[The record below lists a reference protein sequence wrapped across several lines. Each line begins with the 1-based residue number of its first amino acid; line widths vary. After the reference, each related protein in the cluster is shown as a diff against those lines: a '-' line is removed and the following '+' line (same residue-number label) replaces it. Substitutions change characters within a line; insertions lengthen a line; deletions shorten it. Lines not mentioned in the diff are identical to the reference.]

1 MMLPLLAAL
10 SLWSQGDMPEDEKVR
25 QLRIAFLT
33 QELDLT
39 VEEGQQFWPLFNEF
53 EHAKDGINGQIQNVR
68 MEVKKNKKASTGK
81 VEEGIR
87 QMADLRRQLVDL
99 EEQFMLD
106 ALQILGPE
114 KTVKLAKAERKFK
127 QKLLEH
133 VRQGRPGGG
142 PPRRD

>member
-1 MMLPLLAAL
+1 MSFFKPQSVHAR
-10 SLWSQGDMPEDEKVR
+10 V
-25 QLRIAFLT
+25 
-33 QELDLT
+33 
-39 VEEGQQFWPLFNEF
+39 EF
-53 EHAKDGINGQIQNVR
+53 EVDREGGLQC
-68 MEVKKNKKASTGK
+68 
-81 VEEGIR
+81 GIR